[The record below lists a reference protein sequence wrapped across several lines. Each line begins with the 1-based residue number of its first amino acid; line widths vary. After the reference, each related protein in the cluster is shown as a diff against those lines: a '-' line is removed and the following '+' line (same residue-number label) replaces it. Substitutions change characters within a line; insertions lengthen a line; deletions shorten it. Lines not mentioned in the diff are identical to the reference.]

1 MPVVVFTASSD
12 EQFREMVRDHLLN
25 IPNSKVAAEY
35 QEVAANL
42 YIRVMQDL
50 ERNPHAA
57 LIIDL
62 AGDPDES
69 LKALE
74 RVKQSTPDLYV
85 IVSHYHADGDT
96 VIAAMRA
103 GANEFLVQPL
113 KRTEFKDA
121 IARFERAPKRTGSV
135 ESKLGRIYTFLGAKG
150 GVGTTTLAV
159 NFATVLAQRKRNT
172 VLLDLDWAGNDV
184 AMQLGA
190 APQYTLAE
198 VAENLSRMDQAL
210 FEGFVTRDPLG
221 MYIVG
226 PPETLEH
233 RGYFTE
239 AHLREFTTFLIE
251 KYDDIVI
258 DGGKNLNDETVMG
271 ACQVSTTVFIVVH
284 QDVPCIRNAQRYIGA
299 MVRMG
304 FSQDQ
309 IRIVVNE
316 YTKKVGPNLASLEQI
331 QQTLNQPVFYGIP
344 SSSAVLAAINR
355 ARPLVADRQ
364 AAPEMDRLFRAF
376 VDKATGAKTPKVM
389 PAAVGKTA

>member
-1 MPVVVFTASSD
+1 
-12 EQFREMVRDHLLN
+12 
-25 IPNSKVAAEY
+25 
-35 QEVAANL
+35 
-42 YIRVMQDL
+42 MQDL
-50 ERNPHAA
+50 ERHPQAA

-62 AGDPDES
+62 AGDPDEA

-74 RVKQSTPDLYV
+74 RVKQSTPDLY
-85 IVSHYHADGDT
+85 IIASHYHADGDT
-96 VIAAMRA
+96 VIGAMRA

-121 IARFERAPKRTGSV
+121 MARFERAPKRTGTT
-135 ESKLGRIYTFLGAKG
+135 ESKLGKIHTFLGAKG

-159 NFATVLAQRKRNT
+159 NFATVQSQRKKST
-172 VLLDLDWAGNDV
+172 VVLDLDWAANDV

-198 VAENLSRMDQAL
+198 VAENLARMDQAL

-226 PPETLEH
+226 PPDTLEH
-233 RGYFTE
+233 RGFFTDS
-239 AHLREFTTFLIE
+239 HLREFTTFLIE

-258 DGGKNLNDETVMG
+258 DAGKNLNDEAVMS
-271 ACQVSTTVFIVVH
+271 ACQVSSTVFIVVQ
-284 QDVPCIRNAQRYIGA
+284 QDVPCIRNAQRYISA

-309 IRIVVNE
+309 IRVVVNH
-316 YTKKVGPNLASLEQI
+316 YTKKIGPNHASLEQI

-344 SSSAVLAAINR
+344 SSPAFLAAVNR
-355 ARPLVADRQ
+355 ARPLLSDRQ
-364 AAPEMDRLFRAF
+364 AAPEVDRLFRAF
-376 VDKATGAKTPKVM
+376 VDKATGAKTPKPM
-389 PAAVGKTA
+389 PTSKTA

>member
-1 MPVVVFTASSD
+1 MSVVVFSASSD
-12 EQFREMVRDHLLN
+12 EQFREMVRDHLMN

-35 QEVAANL
+35 QEVATNL

-50 ERNPHAA
+50 ERHPQAA

-62 AGDPDES
+62 AGDPDEA

-74 RVKQSTPDLYV
+74 RVKQSTPDLY
-85 IVSHYHADGDT
+85 IIASHYHADGDT
-96 VIAAMRA
+96 VIGAMRA

-121 IARFERAPKRTGSV
+121 MARFERAPKRTGSV

-150 GVGTTTLAV
+150 GVGATTLAV
-159 NFATVLAQRKRNT
+159 NFATVQAQRKKST
-172 VLLDLDWAGNDV
+172 VVLDLDWAANDV

-198 VAENLSRMDQAL
+198 VAENLARMDQAL

-226 PPETLEH
+226 PPDTLEH
-233 RGYFTE
+233 RGFFTDS
-239 AHLREFTTFLIE
+239 HLSEFTTFLIE

-258 DGGKNLNDETVMG
+258 DAGKNLNDEAVMS
-271 ACQVSTTVFIVVH
+271 ACQVSSTVFIVVQ
-284 QDVPCIRNAQRYIGA
+284 QDVPCIRNAQRYISA

-304 FSQDQ
+304 FSQDP
-309 IRIVVNE
+309 IRVVVNH
-316 YTKKVGPNLASLEQI
+316 YTKKIGPNHASLEQI

-344 SSSAVLAAINR
+344 SSPAFLAAVNR
-355 ARPLVADRQ
+355 RVRCCRTGRRHR
-364 AAPEMDRLFRAF
+364 RL
-376 VDKATGAKTPKVM
+376 
-389 PAAVGKTA
+389 

>member
-1 MPVVVFTASSD
+1 MSVVVFSASSD
-12 EQFREMVRDHLLN
+12 EQFREMVRDHLMN

-50 ERNPHAA
+50 ERNPQAA

-62 AGDPDES
+62 AGDPDEA

-121 IARFERAPKRTGSV
+121 MARFERAPKRTGTT
-135 ESKLGRIYTFLGAKG
+135 ESKLGKIHTFLGAKG

-159 NFATVLAQRKRNT
+159 NFATVQSQRKKNT
-172 VLLDLDWAGNDV
+172 VVLDLDWAANDV

-198 VAENLSRMDQAL
+198 VAENLARMDQAL

-226 PPETLEH
+226 PPDTLEH
-233 RGYFTE
+233 RGFFTDS
-239 AHLREFTTFLIE
+239 HLREFTTFLIE

-258 DGGKNLNDETVMG
+258 DAGKNLNDEAVMS
-271 ACQVSTTVFIVVH
+271 ACQVSSTVFIVME
-284 QDVPCIRNAQRYIGA
+284 QNVPCIRNAQRYISA

-309 IRIVVNE
+309 IRVVVNH
-316 YTKKVGPNLASLEQI
+316 YTKKTGPNHASLEQI

-344 SSSAVLAAINR
+344 SSPAFLAAVNR
-355 ARPLVADRQ
+355 ARPLLSDRQ
-364 AAPEMDRLFRAF
+364 AAPEIDRLFRAF
-376 VDKATGAKTPKVM
+376 VDKATGAKTPKPM
-389 PAAVGKTA
+389 PTTKTA

>member
-1 MPVVVFTASSD
+1 
-12 EQFREMVRDHLLN
+12 
-25 IPNSKVAAEY
+25 
-35 QEVAANL
+35 
-42 YIRVMQDL
+42 MQDL

-57 LIIDL
+57 LILDL
-62 AGDPDES
+62 AGDPDEA

-74 RVKQSTPDLYV
+74 RVKQATPDLYV
-85 IVSHYHADGDT
+85 IVSHYHADGET

-103 GANEFLVQPL
+103 GANEFLTQPL

-121 IARFERAPKRTGSV
+121 MARFERAPKRTGTV

-150 GVGTTTLAV
+150 GVGVTTLAV
-159 NFATVLAQRKRNT
+159 NFAAVQAQRKRNT
-172 VLLDLDWAGNDV
+172 VLLDLDWAANDV

-226 PPETLEH
+226 PPDTLEH

-239 AHLREFTTFLIE
+239 SHLREFTTFLIE

-258 DGGKNLNDETVMG
+258 DGGKNLNDEAVMG
-271 ACQVSTTVFIVVH
+271 ACQVSTTVFIVVQ

-309 IRIVVNE
+309 IRVVVNH
-316 YTKKVGPNLASLEQI
+316 YTKKIGPNHATLELRI
-331 QQTLNQPVFYGIP
+331 AKRCYGGTGRLLRPPRTSHGGKESEGWRPMVKTDNESRSWSRHRHSGSARTVTLIEERVHENW
-344 SSSAVLAAINR
+344 
-355 ARPLVADRQ
+355 
-364 AAPEMDRLFRAF
+364 
-376 VDKATGAKTPKVM
+376 
-389 PAAVGKTA
+389 